1 MSIAIA
7 KNKDTTLITGYL
19 SRSVSV
25 PLYQKTFYVPILSY
39 VKHTR
44 SVEPHSKLR
53 GVKRLRTS
61 HVTSAQLPR
70 HAQWRPR
77 HLPVSH
83 DCASHLPHD
92 GATNSLLESCWSDG
106 SIPLIEGEGLSHR
119 RDKSCPTLRHDA
131 SADHGQLRLHNHVHG
146 RGRLHDDHGHERGR
160 LQDDQGH
167 GCRLVDGLP
176 ALT

>member
-1 MSIAIA
+1 MAIVEPKTNGRL
-7 KNKDTTLITGYL
+7 KNRGVFGGLKALRWPLWALLHISRTPISAFLDPYIDRLRKGVNYGVLYL

-25 PLYQKTFYVPILSY
+25 PLYQKTFYVPIFSY
-39 VKHTR
+39 VKHTC

-119 RDKSCPTLRHDA
+119 PDESCPTL
-131 SADHGQLRLHNHVHG
+131 
-146 RGRLHDDHGHERGR
+146 
-160 LQDDQGH
+160 
-167 GCRLVDGLP
+167 
-176 ALT
+176 